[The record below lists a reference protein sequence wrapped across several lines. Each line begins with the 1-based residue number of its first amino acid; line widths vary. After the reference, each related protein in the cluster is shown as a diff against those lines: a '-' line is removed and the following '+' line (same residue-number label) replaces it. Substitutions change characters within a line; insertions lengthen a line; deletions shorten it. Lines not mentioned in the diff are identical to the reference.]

1 MDVEAQMK
9 MRGGFDDMRQFE
21 VVDKVSSEV
30 VFNRNKTVQ
39 ALVKLKENYLE
50 MVDNYLAICGKL
62 D

>member
-9 MRGGFDDMRQFE
+9 MRGGFDDIRQFE
-21 VVDKVSSEV
+21 VVDKISSEV
-30 VFNRNKTVQ
+30 VFSRNKTVQ

>member
-1 MDVEAQMK
+1 MDVEAQTK
-9 MRGGFDDMRQFE
+9 MRGGFDDIRQFE
-21 VVDKVSSEV
+21 VVDKISSEV
-30 VFNRNKTVQ
+30 VFSRNKTVQ